1 MYEQATLK
9 EESTDTEETCPGGE
23 TWCDG
28 PDGDA
33 LPCFECFL
41 DADEVAARE
50 GM

>member
-1 MYEQATLK
+1 MYEQATLE

-33 LPCFECFL
+33 LPCFECYRVRGR
-41 DADEVAARE
+41 DVGGAN
-50 GM
+50 